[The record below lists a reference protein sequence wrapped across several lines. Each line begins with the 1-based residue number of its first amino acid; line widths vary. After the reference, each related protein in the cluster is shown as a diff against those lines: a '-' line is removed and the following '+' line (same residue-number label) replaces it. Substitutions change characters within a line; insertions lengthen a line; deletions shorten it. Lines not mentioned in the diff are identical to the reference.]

1 MKRIGVM
8 ANLDHSMFSTG
19 IANTSLAVAELCVA
33 LGHTVTLV
41 NVSKGDWWN
50 DCKTLKDSWT
60 VTPVADVSGLD
71 LIIEIDRLMI
81 PTDMRKRMAATA
93 ILLLRNPF
101 LIQEIEAT
109 LYPTTHTARREYEG
123 LSEIWLTDAAAAAEP
138 TAIQSLELMS
148 RLRVRIVPYLW
159 TPTVAATH
167 LKEMNMG
174 SWLGYTVAELRR
186 LHDISGSSPIP
197 PWKVH
202 VAEKNTTNS
211 SSVTL
216 PLVILREAKKRGVN
230 LGMARLHNT
239 DLLINS
245 KFFVENVKNHCM
257 DAKGISGEC
266 VGRQRSVEWVIE
278 PMSCVLSHIRFS
290 VVRPLLLDVTWAG
303 IPVIHNS
310 PVLRDVGNGLDH
322 LYYQGNHVDEACTA
336 FPRMEHDIAT
346 MGGIFATGALE
357 AIRSSLTEKFSPIS
371 PTVQGAYTS
380 LIDSLLRQPRIMES
394 HSVPATLPP
403 PKKFRIGFC
412 DMWENFNPEYNFFT
426 LMLQN
431 ACKDV
436 EVTGGPATP
445 TDSVVMFGPFGN
457 TWKSLPAT
465 QPKIHFTG
473 ENTQPVQGI
482 ALNLGFH
489 HLDMAGKDYLRFPLW
504 LLEIDWFG
512 ADLDR
517 IANPKPI
524 PVERCTTVSAAD
536 LGRKTKF
543 CAFVVSN
550 PTNAIRNAAFEWL
563 NEYKPV
569 DSAGRYKNTVGP
581 ALAAGAGGGGGEL
594 LKHEFLKDYK
604 FCLAYENNSSPGY
617 ITEKFLHAKA
627 AGCIPI
633 YWGDPKAERDF
644 SMAGAIDARNVKS
657 KEELISLVRSVDQS
671 DSEWLKRYSVPALD
685 SYKEA
690 WAHRTMAECAKRI
703 LALGG
708 LSGDFPLTVG
718 DTKPVA
724 AAAPA
729 APVVPLTGTPE
740 TPLLVTCANR
750 KFLSSLQQWL
760 SSVAAQRPA
769 IPSLKARVYLFSD
782 IPEDTV
788 ATLKESFIFVDF
800 ISLPDSSAPSGAFPD
815 FWAPEHYGW
824 KLWIYRELS
833 SDPELFG
840 KLILYFDAGA
850 FLCRWPKEWMLKAQ
864 STGLCFLEDPR
875 ETNGR
880 WCSPAFCEALQVTP
894 EEKTAKQVLGGLLCF
909 RCGHESTVTLF
920 QDALR
925 LAYRREVLVGE
936 KWAGAGPDG
945 KPYGHRHDQSI
956 LSILALRSR
965 AARHPLDTVY
975 GDISLRKTFL
985 GGKSLYVH
993 RGAFRMHVPF
1003 SAGIDDAYVINLERR
1018 PDRLERLWGSSPE
1031 LERRVERWP
1040 AIDGRKLQLTPALS
1054 RLLAP
1059 NDFFW
1064 KKAVSGCA
1072 LSHLGLWWKLANET
1086 PDVNSYLILE
1096 DDVKFQPEWEQRW
1109 RAAVDAGHVPDD
1121 YDIIY
1126 LGGVL
1131 PPNRPVFERE
1141 AKEQVNPSFS
1151 RVKENTLWGQGTPN
1165 RYHHFCAYAYVLSK
1179 QGAQKVIQLIEKM
1192 NGFWTSADHVLCNPV
1207 NIIKSYMFEP
1217 LVAGSYQDDDP
1228 AYANSDFNDFSRID
1242 GFDSD
1247 LWNNDERFTEEER
1260 VTDELS
1266 KIDISKALKDAAEG
1280 VAKKDVA
1287 DSVAKR
1293 DIGIVAQPPVALTAQ
1308 PMPSKSIEALPKR
1321 FVYLK
1326 EQKLDL
1332 RDLYEYQWLLHT
1344 FGQPSMLSM
1353 DMVDEDSPVPTDC
1366 PIVVVQRPHAPAIAK
1381 MLRKWDA
1388 QGAKFCILH
1397 MSDELGQD
1405 PIDMYEL
1412 DGCVKVMRMYLR
1424 DTPCPEKV
1432 LTIPLG
1438 YHWTLAEG
1446 SKVPATH
1453 TPRLPFREHTW
1464 SFHGTDWQ
1472 GRKELLAP
1480 LNEIP
1485 HVAEFYEGW
1494 NSAKALKGDA
1504 YISIL
1509 LNTVFVPCPDGVNPE
1524 TFRFYEALECGC
1536 VPLVVRTET
1545 NTAWVNW
1552 ITEKTKII
1560 PMNSWSDAKEFV
1572 KYIMANKDQLE
1583 GYRAAVLGAWVAW
1596 REEVRQEGVKWL
1608 KV

>member
-1 MKRIGVM
+1 MKRIGVL

-41 NVSKGDWWN
+41 NTSKEGWWN
-50 DCKTLKDSWT
+50 DCKSLKHSWT
-60 VTPVADVSGLD
+60 VTAASDVSGLD
-71 LIIEIDRLMI
+71 LLIEIDRLMV
-81 PTDMRKRMAATA
+81 PTDMRKRMTSAAV
-93 ILLLRNPF
+93 LLLRNPF
-101 LIQEIEAT
+101 LIQEIEAS

-123 LSEIWLTDAAAAAEP
+123 LSQIWLTDAAAAAEP
-138 TAIQSLELMS
+138 TAIQSLELLS
-148 RLRVRIVPYLW
+148 RVTVRVVPYLW

-174 SWLGYTVAELRR
+174 PWLGYTVGELRR
-186 LHDISGSSPIP
+186 LQDISEGSPIP

-202 VAEKNTTNS
+202 VAEKNITNS

-230 LGMARLHNT
+230 LGMTRLHNT
-239 DLLINS
+239 ELLINS

-290 VVRPLLLDVTWAG
+290 VVRPLLLDVAWSG

-322 LYYQGNHVDEACTA
+322 LYYEGNHVDEACTA
-336 FPRMEHDIAT
+336 FRRMETDMAT
-346 MGGIFATGALE
+346 MGGIFATGAQE
-357 AIRSSLTEKFSPIS
+357 AIRAGLTERFSPVS
-371 PTVQGAYTS
+371 PTVQGAYAS
-380 LIDSLLRQPRIMES
+380 LIDSLLMQPKTMEPVS
-394 HSVPATLPP
+394 APFPVVQAKT
-403 PKKFRIGFC
+403 FRIGFC

-431 ACKDV
+431 ACKDLQI
-436 EVTGGPATP
+436 TGGPASP

-473 ENTQPVQGI
+473 ENTQPVQGA

-489 HLDMAGKDYLRFPLW
+489 HLNMAGKDYLRFPLW

-524 PVERCTTVSAAD
+524 PVERCTRVSAAD
-536 LGRKTKF
+536 LERKKKF
-543 CAFVVSN
+543 CAFIVSN
-550 PTNAIRNAAFEWL
+550 PTNAIRNAAFDWL
-563 NEYKPV
+563 NEYKVV
-569 DSAGRYKNTVGP
+569 DSAGRYKNTVGDK
-581 ALAAGAGGGGGEL
+581 LAAGAGGGGGEL

-657 KEELISLVRSVDQS
+657 KEELIALVRSVDQS
-671 DSEWLKRYSVPALD
+671 DSEWLKRYSMPALD

-718 DTKPVA
+718 DTKPVST
-724 AAAPA
+724 
-729 APVVPLTGTPE
+729 VRTETVIPLAGTPD
-740 TPLLVTCANR
+740 TPLLVTCASR

-760 SSVAAQRPA
+760 SSAAAQRSA
-769 IPSLKARVYLFSD
+769 MPSLKGRVYLFSD

-800 ISLPDSSAPSGAFPD
+800 ISLPDSSAPSGAFPE

-880 WCSPAFCEALQVTP
+880 WCSPAFCEALRVTP
-894 EEKTAKQVLGGLLCF
+894 QEKEARQVLGGLLCF
-909 RCGHESTVTLF
+909 RSGDDAAATLF
-920 QDALR
+920 DAALR
-925 LAYRREVLVGE
+925 LGYRREILVGE
-936 KWAGAGPDG
+936 KWAGTGADG

-956 LSILALRSR
+956 LSILALRSG

-975 GDISLRKTFL
+975 GDISLRKTYL
-985 GGKSLYVH
+985 SGKSLYVH
-993 RGAFRMHVPF
+993 RGAFRMHTPF
-1003 SAGIDDAYVINLERR
+1003 SSGIDDAYVINLERR

-1072 LSHLGLWWKLANET
+1072 LSHLGLWWKLANEN
-1086 PDVNSYLILE
+1086 PDINSYLILE
-1096 DDVKFQPEWEQRW
+1096 DDVKFRPEWDQRW
-1109 RAAVDAGHVPDD
+1109 CAAVDAGHVPDD
-1121 YDIIY
+1121 YDVIY

-1131 PPNRPVFERE
+1131 PPNRTVYERE

-1151 RVKENTLWGQGTPN
+1151 RIKENTLWGQAKAN

-1179 QGAQKVIQLIEKM
+1179 RGAQKVIQLIKTM
-1192 NGFWTSADHVLCNPV
+1192 DGFWTSADHILCNPV
-1207 NIIKSYMFEP
+1207 DIIKSYIFEP

-1247 LWNNDERFTEEER
+1247 LWNNDERFSAGER
-1260 VTDELS
+1260 MADDV
-1266 KIDISKALKDAAEG
+1266 IDIGQALKDATAVSAAVAVTQPAVLSVPKNEG
-1280 VAKKDVA
+1280 KPC
-1287 DSVAKR
+1287 R
-1293 DIGIVAQPPVALTAQ
+1293 
-1308 PMPSKSIEALPKR
+1308 PSPKR
-1321 FVYLK
+1321 FVCLK
-1326 EQKLDL
+1326 EQNLDL

-1344 FGQPSMLSM
+1344 FGDPSMLSM
-1353 DMVDEDSPVPTDC
+1353 DMVDEDSPAPTDTA
-1366 PIVVVQRPHAPAIAK
+1366 IVVVQRPHASAIAK
-1381 MLRKWDA
+1381 VLRKWDA

-1397 MSDELGQD
+1397 ISDELGED

-1424 DTPCPEKV
+1424 DVPCPEKV

-1453 TPRLPFREHTW
+1453 TPRLPFREHIW
-1464 SFHGTDWQ
+1464 SFHGTDWK
-1472 GRKELLAP
+1472 GRKGLLAP

-1494 NSAKALKGDA
+1494 NSAAALKGDA
-1504 YISIL
+1504 YISML

-1536 VPLVVRTET
+1536 VPLVVRTEE
-1545 NTAWVNW
+1545 NKAWINW
-1552 ITEKTKII
+1552 VAEKVKII
-1560 PMNSWSDAKEFV
+1560 PMNSWGDAKEFV
-1572 KYIMANKDQLE
+1572 KYIMANKEQLE
-1583 GYRAAVLGAWVAW
+1583 GYRTAVLGAWVAW

-1608 KV
+1608 QV